1 MKRGKRE
8 KEREKKR
15 EEKKEKK
22 KGFRNEDE
30 QEIYV

>member
-1 MKRGKRE
+1 MKREKIE

>member
-1 MKRGKRE
+1 MKRGKIE
-8 KEREKKR
+8 KEREKER

>member
-1 MKRGKRE
+1 MKREKIEKERE
-8 KEREKKR
+8 KERE
-15 EEKKEKK
+15 EKKERK